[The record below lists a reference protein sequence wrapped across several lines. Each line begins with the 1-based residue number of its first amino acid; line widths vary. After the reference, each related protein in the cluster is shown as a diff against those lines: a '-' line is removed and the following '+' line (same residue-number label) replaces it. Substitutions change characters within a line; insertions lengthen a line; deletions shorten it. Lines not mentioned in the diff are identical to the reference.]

1 MTDVAGTYHMKYST
15 LKCQQI
21 FVYTKYLDVRLSFLP
36 TNTLS
41 VFEVLCKTLKFT
53 VIMWNLNTSDE
64 LVTKFLTCYG
74 FEEIVV
80 DR

>member
-53 VIMWNLNTSDE
+53 VIM
-64 LVTKFLTCYG
+64 
-74 FEEIVV
+74 
-80 DR
+80 